1 MNILFLTNEYSHESL
16 PESGGT
22 GVFISNISK
31 ILISKGHKVYV
42 FSLSNIDLDIHDLGV
57 IVKIKKN
64 TLVKNHIY
72 KLLRSV
78 TRKVSFLNNYH
89 FKLKRLEVKEI
100 AKQLNQFIEKNKLNI
115 DIIETHDFNGI
126 SLYLDNKIPY
136 IVRCHGSF
144 SIFREYFYKNFNI
157 PKLVLN
163 CELEANRKAKNII
176 TISKYSQKINHE
188 LFKINKS
195 KLIYNGVNTSL
206 YKAKE
211 EVKVIEKSIFYFGN
225 ISLEKGADVTIEV
238 YLNVIKFEPNLSL
251 HFMGIETNYKSELLK
266 IIKENN
272 IEDKVIFHGFQNTD
286 SIIKLI
292 SSAEVVI
299 FPSKGETFGMAL
311 CETMSIGKP
320 VVVANIPSFNEIV
333 TDKKSG
339 FIANSVQD
347 YSDAIQFVFENP
359 NKAAEIAKN
368 ARNTIINRFSID
380 KMVDE
385 TLKYYQEVIDDFK
398 S

>member
-42 FSLSNIDLDIHDLGV
+42 FSLSNIDLYISDLGV

-64 TLVKNHIY
+64 TLVKNQIY

-126 SLYLDNKIPY
+126 SLYLNNKIPY

-157 PKLVLN
+157 PKLVLD
-163 CELEANRKAKNII
+163 CEFEANRKAKNII

-225 ISLEKGADVTIEV
+225 ISLEKGADVAIEV
-238 YLNVIKFEPNLSL
+238 FLNVIKFESNLSL

-320 VVVANIPSFNEIV
+320 VVVANIPAFNEIV

-359 NKAAEIAKN
+359 NKAAEIGKN

>member
-1 MNILFLTNEYSHESL
+1 MNILFLTNEYSYESL

-64 TLVKNHIY
+64 TLVKNQIY

-78 TRKVSFLNNYH
+78 TRKVSFLNSYH

-126 SLYLDNKIPY
+126 SLYLNNKIPY

-157 PKLVLN
+157 PKLVLD
-163 CELEANRKAKNII
+163 CEFEANRKAKNII

-225 ISLEKGADVTIEV
+225 ISLEKGADVAIEV
-238 YLNVIKFEPNLSL
+238 YLNVIKFESNLSL
-251 HFMGIETNYKSELLK
+251 HFMGIETNFKSELLK

-359 NKAAEIAKN
+359 NKAAEIGKN